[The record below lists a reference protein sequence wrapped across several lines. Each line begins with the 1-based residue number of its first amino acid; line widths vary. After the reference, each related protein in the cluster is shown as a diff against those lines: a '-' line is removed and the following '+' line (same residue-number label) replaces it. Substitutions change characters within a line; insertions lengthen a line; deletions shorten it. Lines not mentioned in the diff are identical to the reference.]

1 MRQIA
6 RRINIRIHLCEL
18 LLVALIYL
26 SYVQILASHTYKHTY
41 TTQVCAAEST
51 NVTVKQRACRQITYN
66 AHIHTNKTFDLTIC
80 CIYLLL
86 YIFCYIFL
94 FKPFNFSY
102 AYLIFSSSS
111 LASTNVCTLFALFT
125 TILIWFCFADFLRNF
140 LTIVVIFIG
149 YCSLCLYIYDLYV
162 QYFPLASKCDT

>member
-6 RRINIRIHLCEL
+6 RRVNIRMHLCEL

-80 CIYLLL
+80 CYTFVVT
-86 YIFCYIFL
+86 YFC
-94 FKPFNFSY
+94 SSH
-102 AYLIFSSSS
+102 LISHMP
-111 LASTNVCTLFALFT
+111 T
-125 TILIWFCFADFLRNF
+125 
-140 LTIVVIFIG
+140 
-149 YCSLCLYIYDLYV
+149 
-162 QYFPLASKCDT
+162 